1 GPSIA
6 AGAAHRPEGWSIAVW
21 AARRRGRRSIAAGGI
36 PWGRSIAPRAIAA
49 GGIAAGDR
57 ALPRGIAE
65 GARIRLPGKAPGGG
79 DIYVTLHIA
88 SHPVFEVDG
97 YNLVRSVKVTPW
109 QAVLGETVSVGTL
122 DGNVDMKL
130 PPGTQSGQKLRLR
143 GKGLPKRN
151 EGSGDLFVRIEVVIP
166 RHLTEKQKKLW
177 EELAEQ
183 EKQEKQEK

>member
-1 GPSIA
+1 
-6 AGAAHRPEGWSIAVW
+6 
-21 AARRRGRRSIAAGGI
+21 
-36 PWGRSIAPRAIAA
+36 
-49 GGIAAGDR
+49 
-57 ALPRGIAE
+57 LPRGIAE